1 MQADR
6 AARWNAAP
14 VTFKGTINVQQIRQ
28 CAVTIFN
35 GTALST
41 ASADVQREQ
50 LVGVILPAGWD
61 AAGITLQGSI
71 DGQTWGNV
79 FTASGELSFPSASC
93 APGNVLAFD
102 AHLTPAIRFL
112 KVRSG
117 TSATPVNQTAD
128 RVVTLLTRDM
138 VE

>member
-1 MQADR
+1 M
-6 AARWNAAP
+6 
-14 VTFKGTINVQQIRQ
+14 QQIRQ
-28 CAVTIFN
+28 NTVTILN

-41 ASADVQREQ
+41 ASVDIQREQ
-50 LVGVILPAGWD
+50 LVGLIMPAGWD
-61 AAGITLQGSI
+61 AAGLSLQGSI

-93 APGNVLAFD
+93 AAGNLLAFD

-117 TSATPVNQTAD
+117 TSAAPVNQTAD
-128 RVVTLLTRDM
+128 RVVTILTRDL